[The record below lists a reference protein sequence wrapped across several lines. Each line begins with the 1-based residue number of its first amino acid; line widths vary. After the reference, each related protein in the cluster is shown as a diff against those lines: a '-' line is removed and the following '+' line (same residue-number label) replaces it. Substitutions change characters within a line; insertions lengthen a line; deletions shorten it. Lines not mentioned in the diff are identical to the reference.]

1 MADCEYCGE
10 SFDDEDVYLDHLA
23 DAHDGELGAID
34 RRRVKKHAGGDDDG
48 DLPVGPIIIGV
59 VVVLAIGVAAYAT
72 QLSGGGDSGVD
83 SEDLIGTA
91 DAQPLSPVEANG
103 TEASS
108 LADSGDSDQ
117 LADVEQFPDR
127 GANHVAQGSAIDYER
142 VPPLSGT
149 HYGSTVSAGFYE
161 ATPLLGS
168 LVHTLE
174 HGAVIIYYDP
184 DAISPEARESLRE
197 FASVHT
203 GTWQSVVVAPNPSD
217 DPRAPYVVTAWQHEL
232 TMDSYDAETVHA
244 FLSEYLGRGP
254 ENPVR

>member
-10 SFDDEDVYLDHLA
+10 SFDGEDAYLDHLA

-34 RRRVKKHAGGDDDG
+34 RRRVNEHTGGDDDG

-59 VVVLAIGVAAYAT
+59 VIVLAIGLAAYAT
-72 QLSGGGDSGVD
+72 QLSGGGGDDIEADGIEVSSLDSAGD
-83 SEDLIGTA
+83 SEL
-91 DAQPLSPVEANG
+91 
-103 TEASS
+103 
-108 LADSGDSDQ
+108 LAG
-117 LADVEQFPDR
+117 VEQFPNR
-127 GANHVAQGSAIDYER
+127 GNDHVQQGTDIDYER

-149 HYGSTVSAGFYE
+149 HYGSTVEAGFYE
-161 ATPLLGS
+161 ETPALGS

-184 DAISPEARESLRE
+184 DELSPEARQSLRE

-203 GTWQSVVVAPNPSD
+203 GTWQSVVVAPNPND
-217 DPRAPYVVTAWQHEL
+217 DPRATYVVTAWQHEL

>member
-1 MADCEYCGE
+1 MVDCEYCGE
-10 SFDDEDVYLDHLA
+10 SFDGDDAYLDHLA

-34 RRRVKKHAGGDDDG
+34 RRRVKKHTGGEASNS
-48 DLPVGPIIIGV
+48 LPVGPIVIGV
-59 VVVLAIGVAAYAT
+59 VVVVAIGLTVYVT
-72 QLSGGGDSGVD
+72 QLSGDGGGES
-83 SEDLIGTA
+83 
-91 DAQPLSPVEANG
+91 VEADG
-103 TEASS
+103 IEASALDS
-108 LADSGDSDQ
+108 SGDSDL

-127 GANHVAQGSAIDYER
+127 GNNHVQEGADIDYER

-149 HYGSTVSAGFYE
+149 HYGSTTDAGFYE
-161 ATPLLGS
+161 DRPALGS

-174 HGAVIIYYDP
+174 HGAVIVYYDP
-184 DAISPEARESLRE
+184 AEISPEARQSLRE

-203 GTWQSVVVAPNPSD
+203 GTWQSVVVAPNPND

>member
-10 SFDDEDVYLDHLA
+10 SFDGEGAYLDHLA

-34 RRRVKKHAGGDDDG
+34 RRRVNEHTGSDDDG

-59 VVVLAIGVAAYAT
+59 VIVLAIGLAAYAT
-72 QLSGGGDSGVD
+72 QLSGGGG
-83 SEDLIGTA
+83 EG
-91 DAQPLSPVEANG
+91 VEADG
-103 TEASS
+103 IEASS
-108 LADSGDSDQ
+108 LASSGDSEL
-117 LADVEQFPDR
+117 LADVQQFPNR
-127 GANHVAQGSAIDYER
+127 GTSHVQQGTDIDYER

-149 HYGSTVSAGFYE
+149 HYASTTDAGFYE
-161 ATPLLGS
+161 ETPALGS

-184 DAISPEARESLRE
+184 DTISPEARESLRE

-203 GTWQSVVVAPNPSD
+203 GTWQSVVVAPNPND